1 MLSSTIAFGFFR
13 VGNIKEVS
21 ETDDLNNFSLLC
33 GTDHMQDFEVN
44 VFISG
49 ILVSLSIAHF
59 ANSFIKADLYSAN
72 FSRANDTFR

>member
-1 MLSSTIAFGFFR
+1 MLSSTIAFGFFG

-21 ETDDLNNFSLLC
+21 EIDDLNNFSLLC

-49 ILVSLSIAHF
+49 ILVSLLIAHF
-59 ANSFIKADLYSAN
+59 ANSFIKADLHSAN

>member
-1 MLSSTIAFGFFR
+1 MLSSTIAFGFFG

-21 ETDDLNNFSLLC
+21 EIDDLINFSLLC

-59 ANSFIKADLYSAN
+59 ANSFIKGGSP
-72 FSRANDTFR
+72 FGEFQSRE